1 MLKASSEQRDL
12 MIQQLIEGIEAA
24 RQLQKRILIGPSK
37 TDHHGY
43 DYDNPQLEEDDQAL
57 NQSLLDKM
65 LASFDKTI
73 SIAKLLRLELQH
85 HHDDHDHQQPSNN
98 SQYEGSPPH
107 SLALSSPRSD
117 NTHHHLHVAK
127 KRKMMPRCSV
137 KVKAEGGTGLE
148 GPLDDGYT
156 WRKYGQKDIL
166 GAKHP
171 RCTHRHTRGCGA
183 TKQVQRTDEDP
194 TIFHVIYR
202 GEHTCFP
209 VPHFSQAQSKPNK
222 QTQVKIE
229 PKPQQPPSP
238 QAQPQMAYSPE
249 PEVYLGLDP
258 DGALKVEP
266 YETES
271 PAHFVRSFSFTPAL
285 LEPGPMDNFLSDFG
299 SPATSESNYFPVTG
313 LNVQTSESD
322 LNGSVSGPN
331 SVSNSPMGW
340 DFEFPIDQLLDIGAD
355 FPDFEFEFLTNC

>member
-1 MLKASSEQRDL
+1 MLKGSIEQRDL

-24 RQLQKRILIGPSK
+24 RQLQKRIRSGPSK
-37 TDHHGY
+37 IDHHGC

-57 NQSLLDKM
+57 NHSLLDKM

-73 SIAKLLRLELQH
+73 SIAKLLKLELQH
-85 HHDDHDHQQPSNN
+85 QSADHQQPSNN

-107 SLALSSPRSD
+107 SLALSSPRSE
-117 NTHHHLHVAK
+117 NSHHHLHLAK

-171 RCTHRHTRGCGA
+171 RGYYRCTHRHTRSCGA

-209 VPHFSQAQSKPNK
+209 VPHFSQAQSKPKK
-222 QTQVKIE
+222 QTKVKTE
-229 PKPQQPPSP
+229 PKPQPPPSP
-238 QAQPQMAYSPE
+238 QGQPQMGYSPE
-249 PEVYLGLDP
+249 PEVYLGLDL

-266 YETES
+266 NETES
-271 PAHFVRSFSFTPAL
+271 PAQFFRSFSFTPAL
-285 LEPGPMDNFLSDFG
+285 LEPGPMDNFLSDCYPTFG
-299 SPATSESNYFPVTG
+299 SPATSESNYFPVTV
-313 LNVQTSESD
+313 LNIQTSESD
-322 LNGSVSGPN
+322 LNGSISGPN
-331 SVSNSPMGW
+331 SVSNSPMGC
-340 DFEFPIDQLLDIGAD
+340 DFEFPIDQLLDIEAD
-355 FPDFEFEFLTNC
+355 FPNFEF